1 MPRAGPRKPPK
12 RSSGA
17 ALCRNQNLTPS
28 TRNAYRCRGAH
39 AAERA
44 APTRAHPPSSEA
56 LAAAHLKFAR
66 FYLGADAFAEALD
79 PLADALRLRP
89 AYAEALLERAYA
101 LQRLGDAPGAR
112 ADLLAADALA
122 PGDVRVARAL
132 RALG

>member
-1 MPRAGPRKPPK
+1 MYADLLVQRILQTAG
-12 RSSGA
+12 
-17 ALCRNQNLTPS
+17 
-28 TRNAYRCRGAH
+28 
-39 AAERA
+39 RA
-44 APTRAHPPSSEA
+44 A
-56 LAAAHLKFAR
+56 
-66 FYLGADAFAEALD
+66 ADAFDAALG
-79 PLADALRLRP
+79 PLGDALQLRP